1 MLLFY
6 YKRCVIN
13 VDNKNPLLDEE
24 KNGLFIDNE
33 ELVLPDEIKK
43 EETEEKTLKEEVP
56 IVDDD
61 VIEKTYSYNDTPE
74 PREVSDEPTEEVKSI
89 YLEDLEKINRE
100 KEEPVEEEVTIEIPE
115 REEKSE
121 EDKIL
126 DEKPV
131 IENTESTPFISLEP
145 DNKEEPSKEPAKK
158 EESHDKDNKSDK
170 KAQITT
176 AIFTVIVLLLLFITL
191 RNFYYGFKYKDYD
204 LNNQTTE
211 NEENKTIGLALK
223 DISLDSIVMNNT
235 AKKINADYCLGT
247 SNLVEVLY
255 TDKKV
260 NMNSLSI
267 TEVETILFNYLN
279 KNECTETPKELKK
292 EEISMFSLLNTSLE
306 ELDLLIVS
314 KNIEITLDVSKSIKV
329 IGDFT
334 WLKEAI
340 LNIVKNGIEHSKENG
355 KIEIMCTDN
364 PLFTELVIKD
374 YGLGI
379 SKKDLPHIFK
389 RFYKT
394 SRSNDSVGI
403 GLNLSKS
410 IFDRMNATVKV
421 KSKVGEYTIFTI
433 HFYKNVI

>member
-1 MLLFY
+1 MKKDL
-6 YKRCVIN
+6 K
-13 VDNKNPLLDEE
+13 K
-24 KNGLFIDNE
+24 
-33 ELVLPDEIKK
+33 LV
-43 EETEEKTLKEEVP
+43 
-56 IVDDD
+56 
-61 VIEKTYSYNDTPE
+61 
-74 PREVSDEPTEEVKSI
+74 
-89 YLEDLEKINRE
+89 
-100 KEEPVEEEVTIEIPE
+100 
-115 REEKSE
+115 
-121 EDKIL
+121 
-126 DEKPV
+126 
-131 IENTESTPFISLEP
+131 F
-145 DNKEEPSKEPAKK
+145 
-158 EESHDKDNKSDK
+158 
-170 KAQITT
+170 
-176 AIFTVIVLLLLFITL
+176 LLFIFFFLGLFLSWAIFQRIKSEFILNNEILVSDILEKHPELERDIVKILSDPHGSGNGTKVL
-191 RNFYYGFKYKDYD
+191 KKYGLSSLESLDYLKSFQNFHNTFFGTCFIFYLLFSCFLIIYFYYVEKKRKDGIVKIDRY
-204 LNNQTTE
+204 LFSLLS
-211 NEENKTIGLALK
+211 EEIQVDLK
-223 DISLDSIVMNNT
+223 DFQTGDLESLQNDLMKVTSRLKNALEHSTSSSKELSKTLADISHQLKTPIT
-235 AKKINADYCLGT
+235 
-247 SNLVEVLY
+247 
-255 TDKKV
+255 
-260 NMNSLSI
+260 SLSI
-267 TEVETILFNYLN
+267 INEALRSSSMDDVTRLEFLTRQEEVINHMQTLVISLLKVSQIESGMI
-279 KNECTETPKELKK
+279 ELKK